1 MDASMW
7 VAKTGLDAQQTR
19 MNVISN
25 NLANVNTTGFKRD
38 RAVFEDLLYQNV
50 RQAGGQTGAT
60 TQAPTGLMLG
70 TGVRVV
76 ATEKLNQ
83 QGNMI
88 NSQNP
93 LDMAI
98 AGDGHFQILQANG
111 TTAYTRDGSFKVS
124 STGQLVTS
132 NGAPLQ
138 PAITIPPTAASVT
151 IGRDG
156 TVSVE
161 LQGGAGQQVLG
172 QVLVARFM
180 NPAGLQAA
188 GQNIML
194 QTPASG
200 VPQVVPPGTAGA
212 GTLMQGTL
220 EASNVNVFEEMVNM
234 IETQR
239 AYEIN
244 SKAISAV
251 DGMLKYINQNM

>member
-38 RAVFEDLLYQNV
+38 RAVFEDMLYQNV
-50 RQAGGQTGAT
+50 RQAGAQVDANA
-60 TQAPTGLMLG
+60 QSPTGMMLG

-76 ATEKLNQ
+76 ATEKLHA
-83 QGNMI
+83 QGNTI
-88 NSQNP
+88 TTQNP
-93 LDMAI
+93 LDVAI
-98 AGDGHFQILQANG
+98 TGGGYFQIAQADG
-111 TTAYTRDGSFKVS
+111 TLAYTRDGGFKLS
-124 STGQLVTS
+124 ATGQLVTS
-132 NGAPLQ
+132 SGALLQ
-138 PAITIPPTAASVT
+138 PAITVPQNAASLS

-161 LQGGAGQQVLG
+161 LAGGGNQVLGQIQIARFVNPSGLQSLGQNLLRETPASGAPQVLAPGQGGAGS
-172 QVLVARFM
+172 LV
-180 NPAGLQAA
+180 
-188 GQNIML
+188 
-194 QTPASG
+194 
-200 VPQVVPPGTAGA
+200 
-212 GTLMQGTL
+212 QGSL
-220 EASNVNVFEEMVNM
+220 EASNVNVVEEMVSM

-251 DGMLKYINQNM
+251 DGMLRFINERL

>member
-38 RAVFEDLLYQNV
+38 RAVFEDLLYQNIH
-50 RQAGGQTGAT
+50 QAGGQTSAS

-70 TGVRVV
+70 TGVRIV
-76 ATEKLNQ
+76 ATEKLNV
-83 QGNMI
+83 QGNMV

-93 LDMAI
+93 LDVAI
-98 AGDGHFQILQANG
+98 SGEGFFKIKTNDGV
-111 TTAYTRDGSFKVS
+111 AYTRDGSFKVS
-124 STGQLVTS
+124 ADGTLVTS
-132 NGAPLQ
+132 SGYPLE
-138 PAITIPPTAASVT
+138 PAFQVPQTASTIT

-156 TVSVE
+156 TISTE
-161 LQGGAGQQVLG
+161 LATGGKGPSGALTIT
-172 QVLVARFM
+172 RFL
-180 NPAGLQAA
+180 NPAGLTPI
-188 GQNIML
+188 GQNLMKE
-194 QTPASG
+194 TPASG
-200 VPQVVPPGTAGA
+200 APLDGAPGTGGN

-220 EASNVNVFEEMVNM
+220 EASNVNVVEEMVNM

>member
-38 RAVFEDLLYQNV
+38 RAVFEDLLYQNI
-50 RQAGGQTGAT
+50 RQAGGQTSTA

-70 TGVRVV
+70 TGVRIV
-76 ATEKLNQ
+76 ATEKLNV

-93 LDMAI
+93 LDVAI
-98 AGDGHFQILQANG
+98 SGEGHFQVTQPDG
-111 TTAYTRDGSFKVS
+111 TPAYTRDGGFKVS
-124 STGQLVTS
+124 ATGQLVTS
-132 NGAPLQ
+132 AGSPLS
-138 PAITIPPTAASVT
+138 PAITIPPNASTIT

-161 LQGGAGQQVLG
+161 LNTGGQAVLG
-172 QVLVARFM
+172 QITIARFL
-180 NPAGLQAA
+180 NPAGLMAI
-188 GQNIML
+188 GQNL
-194 QTPASG
+194 LKETPASG
-200 VPQVVPPGTAGA
+200 TPTVGAPGTGGA
-212 GTLMQGTL
+212 GNLMQGTL
-220 EASNVNVFEEMVNM
+220 EASNVNVVEEMVNM

>member
-38 RAVFEDLLYQNV
+38 RAVFEDLLYQNI
-50 RQAGGQTGAT
+50 RQAGGQTSAT

-76 ATEKLNQ
+76 ATEKLNA
-83 QGNMI
+83 QGNMV

-93 LDMAI
+93 LDVAI
-98 AGDGHFQILQANG
+98 SGEGHFQVTQPDG
-111 TTAYTRDGSFKVS
+111 TTAYSRDGSFKVS

-132 NGAPLQ
+132 SGAPIV
-138 PAITIPPTAASVT
+138 PAITIPNNASTIT

-161 LQGGAGQQVLG
+161 LNTGGQRVLG
-172 QVLVARFM
+172 QLQVARFL
-180 NPAGLQAA
+180 NPAGLMAV
-188 GQNIML
+188 GQNL
-194 QTPASG
+194 LKETPASG
-200 VPQVVPPGTAGA
+200 APQVQAPGTNGA

-220 EASNVNVFEEMVNM
+220 EASNVNVVEEMVNM

-239 AYEIN
+239 AYEVN

>member
-1 MDASMW
+1 
-7 VAKTGLDAQQTR
+7 
-19 MNVISN
+19 
-25 NLANVNTTGFKRD
+25 LANVNTTGFKRD
-38 RAVFEDLLYQNV
+38 RAVFEDLLYQNI

-76 ATEKLNQ
+76 ATEKLHA
-83 QGNMI
+83 QGNMV

-93 LDMAI
+93 LDVAI
-98 AGDGHFQILQANG
+98 SGEGHFQIAQADG
-111 TTAYTRDGSFKVS
+111 TIAYTRDGNFSVS
-124 STGQLVTS
+124 ATGQLVTS
-132 NGAPLQ
+132 SGAPLQ
-138 PAITIPPTAASVT
+138 PAITIPATASTVT

-161 LQGGAGQQVLG
+161 LNTGGQQVLG
-172 QVLVARFM
+172 QIQIARFL

-188 GQNIML
+188 GQNLMKE
-194 QTPASG
+194 TPASG
-200 VPQVVPPGTAGA
+200 APQILQPGANGA

-220 EASNVNVFEEMVNM
+220 EASNVNVVEEMVNM